1 MMPYKVVRPKPWP
14 FPDSDGGMNGL
25 AARANGLKWPYDDD
39 TVAIQPG
46 QGKVKDRNTVLHET
60 VEAEAMK
67 RGKCY
72 ATAHKQALHFER
84 GARARRNRR

>member
-1 MMPYKVVRPKPWP
+1 MPYKVIKPDPWP
-14 FPDSDGGMNGL
+14 FPDDFGGMNRE
-25 AARANGLKWPYDDD
+25 AAHEFGFKWSYGDR

-67 RGKCY
+67 RGECY

-84 GARARRNRR
+84 GARTRRNRR